1 MAILKYLVNPLNVN
15 KQQKS
20 GVTDDKNPKTEE
32 LIKIK

>member
-15 KQQKS
+15 KQKS